1 MLKTIT
7 DPAKR
12 CVIEKLLLD
21 ELAELKKK
29 EQCNPPANV
38 SLCPSTASIIQF
50 SWR

>member
-29 EQCNPPANV
+29 E
-38 SLCPSTASIIQF
+38 
-50 SWR
+50 